1 MEIIKLLKNGGSPEL
16 SYYLGLFWADGY
28 CRKNKEC
35 LIEIVEDDGLDIEPI
50 LKKVYN
56 FKIYKRSRKN
66 RKNQM
71 TYYIYNKELNDF
83 FKNNG
88 KYSNS
93 FESHEKILNHLT
105 DECKIYFIKGLIDG
119 DGCFYFNQK
128 HYLRQFSLCSN
139 YNQNWE
145 AIEKIFLEYK
155 ISYKIKRRLE
165 KSGNSSFI
173 LVSDKNSMKNLINLL
188 YFENI
193 KIDGLHRKKDKALQ
207 ILNSYKNV

>member
-1 MEIIKLLKNGGSPEL
+1 MEIIKLLKNGGTPEL

-28 CRKNKEC
+28 CRKDKEC

-155 ISYKIKRRLE
+155 ISYKIKKDL
-165 KSGNSSFI
+165 
-173 LVSDKNSMKNLINLL
+173 KNL
-188 YFENI
+188 ET
-193 KIDGLHRKKDKALQ
+193 LHLF
-207 ILNSYKNV
+207 

>member
-1 MEIIKLLKNGGSPEL
+1 MEIIKLLKNGGTPEL

-28 CRKNKEC
+28 CRKDKEC

-71 TYYIYNKELNDF
+71 TYYIYNKEINDF

>member
-1 MEIIKLLKNGGSPEL
+1 MEIIKLLKNGGTPEL

-28 CRKNKEC
+28 CRKDKEC

-56 FKIYKRSRKN
+56 FKIYKRNRKN

-105 DECKIYFIKGLIDG
+105 DEYKIYFIKGLIDG

-155 ISYKIKRRLE
+155 ISYKIKKRLE

>member
-1 MEIIKLLKNGGSPEL
+1 MEIIKLLKNGGTPEL

-28 CRKNKEC
+28 CRKDKEC

-56 FKIYKRSRKN
+56 FKIYKRNRKN

-105 DECKIYFIKGLIDG
+105 DEYKIYFIKGLIDG

-145 AIEKIFLEYK
+145 AIEKIFLKYK

-193 KIDGLHRKKDKALQ
+193 KIDGLRRKKDKALQ

>member
-1 MEIIKLLKNGGSPEL
+1 MEIIKLLKNGGTPEL

-28 CRKNKEC
+28 CRKDKEC

-56 FKIYKRSRKN
+56 FKIYKRNRKN

-105 DECKIYFIKGLIDG
+105 DEYKIYFIKGLIDG

-145 AIEKIFLEYK
+145 AIEKIFLKYK

>member
-1 MEIIKLLKNGGSPEL
+1 MEIIKLLKNGGTPEL

-28 CRKNKEC
+28 CRKDKEC

-56 FKIYKRSRKN
+56 FKIYKRNRKN

-105 DECKIYFIKGLIDG
+105 DEYKIYFIKGLIDG

-155 ISYKIKRRLE
+155 ISYKIKKRLE

-193 KIDGLHRKKDKALQ
+193 KIDGLRRKKDKALQ

>member
-1 MEIIKLLKNGGSPEL
+1 MEIIKLLKNGGTPEL

-28 CRKNKEC
+28 CRKDKEC

>member
-1 MEIIKLLKNGGSPEL
+1 MI
-16 SYYLGLFWADGY
+16 
-28 CRKNKEC
+28 
-35 LIEIVEDDGLDIEPI
+35 
-50 LKKVYN
+50 
-56 FKIYKRSRKN
+56 
-66 RKNQM
+66 
-71 TYYIYNKELNDF
+71 F

-155 ISYKIKRRLE
+155 ISYKIKKRLE

>member
-1 MEIIKLLKNGGSPEL
+1 MEIIKLLKNGGTPEL

-28 CRKNKEC
+28 CRKDKEC

-155 ISYKIKRRLE
+155 ISYKIKKRLE